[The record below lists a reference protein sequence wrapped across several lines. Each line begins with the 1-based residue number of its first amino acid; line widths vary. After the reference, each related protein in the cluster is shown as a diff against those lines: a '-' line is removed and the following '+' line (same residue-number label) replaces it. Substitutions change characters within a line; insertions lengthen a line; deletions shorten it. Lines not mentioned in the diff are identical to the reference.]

1 MKTYKKLLIGA
12 GLISIINIVITT
24 GAIAEEIGVQN
35 KITNWLKTEW
45 IKTVE
50 FQKESWSDSKKQ
62 LNQNKLYIQD
72 LFTKVK
78 DNVTQD

>member
-45 IKTVE
+45 TKTIE

-62 LNQNKLYIQD
+62 LNKNKLYIQD

>member
-45 IKTVE
+45 TKTVE

>member
-24 GAIAEEIGVQN
+24 GAIAEEIGVHN

>member
-45 IKTVE
+45 AKTVE

>member
-45 IKTVE
+45 VKTVE
-50 FQKESWSDSKKQ
+50 FQKENWAQGKEQ
-62 LNQNKLYIQD
+62 LNKNKLYIQD
-72 LFTKVK
+72 LFAKVK